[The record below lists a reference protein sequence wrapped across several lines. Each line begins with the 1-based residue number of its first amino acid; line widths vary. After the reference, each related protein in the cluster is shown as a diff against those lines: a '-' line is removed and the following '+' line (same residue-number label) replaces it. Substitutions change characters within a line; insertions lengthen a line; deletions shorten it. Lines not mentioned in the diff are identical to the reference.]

1 MSRTPTPGPH
11 LRRWTGAAALLA
23 LALLAGCTSDGGGAT
38 DPSAEPEALTL
49 YNGRSEELVGPLLE
63 QFTVETG
70 IEVQIRSAGSGELA
84 AQLLTEGDA
93 SPADVFLSQDA
104 GALGALTNEGLLAP
118 LPEATLERVPSAYRA
133 QDGTWTGLS
142 GRVRVITYNPDL
154 VAAAPDTI
162 DALVTGEYADGQIGY
177 APTNASWQSFVT
189 GLRVLRGE
197 DGARQWLEAFA
208 AQDPVP
214 FEGNSQV
221 RDAVDAGRVPL
232 GLVNHYYLFELIA
245 EKGEQAVTARNQF
258 LAPGDP
264 GGLVNVAGAGILAS
278 TDQQDE
284 AQALIDFLVSDR
296 AQQFFAEQTWEYP
309 LVASVPAPEGL
320 PALDSLDPPA
330 LDLSDLDSI
339 AQTQALLAEV
349 GLLTQ

>member
-11 LRRWTGAAALLA
+11 LRRWTGAAALVA
-23 LALLAGCTSDGGGAT
+23 LALLAGCTSGSGSAT

-63 QFTVETG
+63 QFAVETG

-118 LPEATLERVPSAYRA
+118 LPEATLERVPSAFRA

-162 DALVTGEYADGQIGY
+162 DALVTGEYSDGQIGY

-221 RDAVDAGRVPL
+221 RDAVDAGQVAL

-258 LAPGDP
+258 MAPGDP

-278 TDQQDE
+278 TDQLDQ